1 MQAFV
6 RDPDGYYIEF
16 CDCDGVEVYLR
27 DMMKKNSQQKSNVS
41 SLMATNK
48 FSKTLM
54 RKAQDSKKSVEELR
68 TKGRKVN
75 QYFSTFMYTRSL

>member
-16 CDCDGVEVYLR
+16 CACEGLEVYLR
-27 DMMKKNSQQKSNVS
+27 DMMKKNSQQMS
-41 SLMATNK
+41 SISNK

-68 TKGRKVN
+68 TKGKKVN
-75 QYFSTFMYTRSL
+75 Q